1 MFVLPCKYDYRSPIV
16 ESVNSIKSLHPDEKI
31 VIVDSGSDDKSYY
44 EKVDAK
50 ILDVSNPYRLLG
62 ALKNAYR
69 KYPKEDYYILMHDS
83 VCLKKSIQVFIDN
96 LNQVKVFMHFSM
108 PFYSLNN
115 DIRSEY
121 IFWKNQTLQ
130 MLDYPNKRNEYV
142 SNDYISGV
150 FGTMGIYS
158 NDFVQLLDQKGVL
171 DNVKAETFNHG
182 QFSERLMGYICH
194 CECIDIKDS
203 IDGDAYLKWQDIENN
218 NLEYMKKRLLSR

>member
-1 MFVLPCKYDYRSPIV
+1 
-16 ESVNSIKSLHPDEKI
+16 
-31 VIVDSGSDDKSYY
+31 
-44 EKVDAK
+44 
-50 ILDVSNPYRLLG
+50 
-62 ALKNAYR
+62 
-69 KYPKEDYYILMHDS
+69 
-83 VCLKKSIQVFIDN
+83 
-96 LNQVKVFMHFSM
+96 
-108 PFYSLNN
+108 
-115 DIRSEY
+115 
-121 IFWKNQTLQ
+121 